1 MSSSKSK
8 KSPRFNWIQRKISR
22 KVTFALFIAIFLV
35 FSATGF
41 FIHSYTKSILLERVE
56 ENLANQS
63 DAIADQVNSMFKE
76 KATIVRQIVTNQ
88 EVIKY
93 LNTTDSRDD
102 ALDND
107 YYAGVSKA
115 LDEIVETDESIA
127 MAWVASN
134 RSNFL
139 VGSNEVLSDPSFDIA
154 SRPWYEQAIA
164 EEDVYFTEPYMDE
177 VFGEI
182 ILSAMT
188 PISENGNVIGIV
200 AIDIFLD
207 ELPNLME
214 SFKLGENGYSFLVTN
229 DGTFIYHPDDS
240 FILNDEKNI
249 LSFDGEISDIGTKM
263 LAGEN
268 GLQSLVVNN
277 NREYVGYSPVPTT
290 GWAIGTSLPEEEA
303 LSVLKTFTLFMVS
316 FFIAACLIL
325 LVVVTIVLTRM
336 LRNIPRVTEVM
347 NELGQGNL
355 NVVNIETKSQDEIGQ
370 LVNSTNLM
378 QQRMREL
385 ISKISTVS
393 ETVNSKSEEL
403 TQSANDVKA
412 GSEQVATT
420 MQDLADG
427 SESQANSTTE
437 LSAIMASFSE
447 EAIEAHNNSTQV
459 YESSNAVLEHTAE
472 GSNLMER
479 STEQMKRIDHIIYE
493 SVEKVESLDTESK
506 KISELVSVIKGIA
519 DQTNLLALNASIE
532 AARAG
537 ESGKGFAV
545 VANEVGKLA
554 DQVASSITGIT
565 DIVETIQYESAQVT
579 ESLRDGYKEVEQGA
593 EQLTVTRNTFE
604 EISASVTQMVEGIRT
619 ISDNLSSI
627 SVKSDKMNVNI
638 QEIAAISE
646 ESAAGVEQTSASSQQ
661 ITSSME
667 EVVASSDELAILAE
681 ELNELIHQFRL

>member
-56 ENLANQS
+56 ESLANQS

-88 EVIKY
+88 EIIKY
-93 LNTTDSRDD
+93 LNTTDSRDE
-102 ALDND
+102 ALDNE

-370 LVNSTNLM
+370 LVTSTNLM

-579 ESLRDGYKEVEQGA
+579 ESLRDGYKEVEQGT

-604 EISASVTQMVEGIRT
+604 EISTSVTQMVEGIRT

-627 SVKSDKMNVNI
+627 SAKSDKMNVNI

>member
-88 EVIKY
+88 EIIKY
-93 LNTTDSRDD
+93 LNTTDSRDE
-102 ALDND
+102 ALDNE

-303 LSVLKTFTLFMVS
+303 LSVLETFTLFMVS

-370 LVNSTNLM
+370 LVTSTNLM

-493 SVEKVESLDTESK
+493 SVQKVESLDTESK

-579 ESLRDGYKEVEQGA
+579 ESLRDGYKEVEQGT

-627 SVKSDKMNVNI
+627 SAKSDKMNINI

>member
-22 KVTFALFIAIFLV
+22 KVTFALFIAIFLI

-56 ENLANQS
+56 ESLANQS

-164 EEDVYFTEPYMDE
+164 EEEVYFTEPYMDE

-249 LSFDGEISDIGTKM
+249 LSFDGEISDIGAKM
-263 LAGEN
+263 LAGES

-303 LSVLKTFTLFMVS
+303 LSVLETFTLFMVS

-370 LVNSTNLM
+370 LVTSTNLM

-459 YESSNAVLEHTAE
+459 YESSNSVLEHTKE

-493 SVEKVESLDTESK
+493 SVQKVESLDTESK

-579 ESLRDGYKEVEQGA
+579 ESLRDGYKEVEQGT

-604 EISASVTQMVEGIRT
+604 EISTSVTQMVEGIRT

-627 SVKSDKMNVNI
+627 SAKSDKMNVNI

-667 EVVASSDELAILAE
+667 EVVASSYELAILAE

>member
-1 MSSSKSK
+1 MLT
-8 KSPRFNWIQRKISR
+8 RFIQKKISR

-35 FSATGF
+35 FSSTGF
-41 FIHSYTKSILLERVE
+41 YIHSYTKSILLDGVE

-63 DAIADQVNSMFKE
+63 NAIADQVNSMFKE

-93 LNTTDSRDD
+93 LKTTDSRDD
-102 ALDND
+102 ALDNK

-139 VGSNEVLSDPSFDIA
+139 VGSNEVLSDPSFDIT

-177 VFGEI
+177 VFGKI

-188 PISENGNVIGIV
+188 PISENGDVIGIV

-214 SFKLGENGYSFLVTN
+214 SFKLGEDGYSFLVTS

-240 FILNDEKNI
+240 FILNKDKNL
-249 LSFDGEISDIGTKM
+249 LSLDGDISEIGAKM
-263 LAGEN
+263 LAGES
-268 GLQSLVVNN
+268 GLESVELN
-277 NREYVGYSPVPTT
+277 NRGEYIGYSPVPTT

-303 LSVLKTFTLFMVS
+303 LSMLETFTLFMVS
-316 FFIAACLIL
+316 FFIMACLIL
-325 LVVVTIVLTRM
+325 LVVVILLLTRM

-347 NELGQGNL
+347 NELGQGNI

-370 LVNSTNLM
+370 LVASTNLM
-378 QQRMREL
+378 QQQMRDV

-393 ETVNSKSEEL
+393 QTVNSKSEEL

-420 MQDLADG
+420 MQNLAEG
-427 SESQANSTTE
+427 SESQANSTTA
-437 LSAIMASFSE
+437 LSEIMASFSE

-459 YESSNAVLEHTAE
+459 YESSIAVLEHTKE

-479 STEQMKRIDHIIYE
+479 STEQMERIDQIMYE
-493 SVEKVESLDTESK
+493 SVQKVENLDTESK

-554 DQVASSITGIT
+554 EQVASSITGIT
-565 DIVETIQYESAQVT
+565 DIVETIQNESAQVT
-579 ESLRDGYKEVEQGA
+579 ESLRDGYKEVEQGTK
-593 EQLTVTRNTFE
+593 QLTITRNTFE

-627 SVKSDKMNVNI
+627 SAKSDQMNVNI

-681 ELNELIHQFRL
+681 ELNELIHQFKL